1 MNYLTVI
8 LSRPKV
14 TLVFCLN
21 KLGGD
26 SHSIRF
32 APHTG
37 PPGRIGSEVHGR
49 SVHWLPAVLVLH
61 DGSAGDHTQVIWIKI
76 AQLRDHL
83 LREAVTEVVRLASPV
98 RFWNGSTASINLPFS
113 LRARSGAEQCNDPT
127 APDHSNR
134 SSGKQRFPPLVRDI
148 LRPVITLST

>member
-32 APHTG
+32 APHTALQD
-37 PPGRIGSEVHGR
+37 VLDLKFTADL
-49 SVHWLPAVLVLH
+49 VHWLPAVLVLH

-83 LREAVTEVVRLASPV
+83 LREAVTEVVLACVAGEVLEREHGQHQPAV
-98 RFWNGSTASINLPFS
+98 FWL
-113 LRARSGAEQCNDPT
+113 SGGRGAVPQ
-127 APDHSNR
+127 
-134 SSGKQRFPPLVRDI
+134 Q
-148 LRPVITLST
+148 